1 MSQLQVIQMK
11 ITEIKPYENNPRIN
25 DGAIDAVAKSI
36 VEFGFKNPIIIDKNN
51 VIVCGHTRRLA
62 AIKLGLTEVPCIKA
76 DDLTEDQ
83 IRAFRVADNNCP
95 HGI

>member
-36 VEFGFKNPIIIDKNN
+36 VEFGFKNPIIIDK
-51 VIVCGHTRRLA
+51 IM
-62 AIKLGLTEVPCIKA
+62 
-76 DDLTEDQ
+76 
-83 IRAFRVADNNCP
+83 
-95 HGI
+95 